1 MTKIRKSLF
10 GDKTD
15 KELGFFARASC
26 GFNGDKNYATYLD
39 NRKQKGFNVI
49 PESKIKYVCG
59 KFLERN
65 PGFNSGLFRI
75 KLCCDGVSLSRTKI
89 NLLNFSLKPLILCN
103 SLFFSWYFW
112 N

>member
-1 MTKIRKSLF
+1 MGVELLNPIQFRINNLF
-10 GDKTD
+10 DPQTH
-15 KELGFFARASC
+15 E
-26 GFNGDKNYATYLD
+26 
-39 NRKQKGFNVI
+39 KGFYVI

-89 NLLNFSLKPLILCN
+89 NLLNFSFNLLDDTHN
-103 SLFFSWYFW
+103 SLSVFDTFILGKF
-112 N
+112 